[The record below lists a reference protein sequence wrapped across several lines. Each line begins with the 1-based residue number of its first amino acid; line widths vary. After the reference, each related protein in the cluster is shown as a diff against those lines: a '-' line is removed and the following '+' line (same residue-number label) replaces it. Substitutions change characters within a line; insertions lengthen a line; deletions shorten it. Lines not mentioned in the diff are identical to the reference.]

1 VNAALTDA
9 ALGDL
14 DSLRSFIAAD
24 NPAAAQQ
31 EVARLFAA
39 IDRLLQLP
47 NIGRPGR
54 VPATRE
60 LVVAPY
66 LIIYTVDG
74 ERLIVLRIIHGAR
87 NWP

>member
-1 VNAALTDA
+1 VNVVLTDA
-9 ALGDL
+9 AIDDL
-14 DSLRSFIAAD
+14 DSLRSFIAVD
-24 NPAAAQQ
+24 NPAAAKQT
-31 EVARLFAA
+31 VARLFESIEA
-39 IDRLLQLP
+39 LLKLP
-47 NIGRPGR
+47 GMGRPGR

-66 LIIYTVDG
+66 IIVYTVDE

>member
-1 VNAALTDA
+1 MKAVLTDL

-14 DSLRSFIAAD
+14 ESLRSFVTVE
-24 NPAAAQQ
+24 NPIAAQQ
-31 EVARLFAA
+31 IVARLFEA
-39 IDRLLQLP
+39 IEGLLRHP
-47 NIGRPGR
+47 GMGRPGR

-66 LIIYTVDG
+66 LIVYTV
-74 ERLIVLRIIHGAR
+74 ESEQLMVLRIIHGAR

>member
-1 VNAALTDA
+1 MNAVLTDA

-14 DSLRSFIAAD
+14 DSLRSFIAVD
-24 NPAAAQQ
+24 NSAAARQT
-31 EVARLFAA
+31 VARLFES
-39 IDRLLQLP
+39 IDALLRLP
-47 NIGRPGR
+47 GMGRPGR

-66 LIIYTVDG
+66 LIVYTVDG